1 MRRFQ
6 FRLERFLE
14 LRRWKEREWEIAL
27 AKVLG
32 ECLLLEKRIEEIA
45 KEVSASMLSAFV
57 AGVQID
63 VRGMA
68 RRELYLQ
75 RLAHER
81 ERTQAALVE
90 GRKELEKVR
99 AKYLDAA
106 KERKVLDKLKD
117 RRSEEYYAHQLDEE
131 YKSIDDMNTSSRD
144 AARGRRART
153 MVGRGDVAEFS
164 EVRPGVRIFI
174 LFLLLI
180 VLTLGGIIWF
190 DYLGLVDAKAIIS
203 PVYRLLGFEK
213 RSNVASADDPNL
225 LDRERLAKEQDA
237 LALRQQD
244 LDTRSASL
252 AQKEKELNQLGQD
265 LNDRDAALTARE
277 KAFNDQVKAF
287 DNRRVNIAQN
297 ATYLTSMPPANAVAI
312 MAKMGDQDVI
322 DIFRTVEQQAQKAGV
337 DSVVPLWL
345 SMLSADKAADLQRKM
360 AGKTGG

>member
-1 MRRFQ
+1 
-6 FRLERFLE
+6 
-14 LRRWKEREWEIAL
+14 
-27 AKVLG
+27 
-32 ECLLLEKRIEEIA
+32 
-45 KEVSASMLSAFV
+45 
-57 AGVQID
+57 
-63 VRGMA
+63 
-68 RRELYLQ
+68 
-75 RLAHER
+75 
-81 ERTQAALVE
+81 
-90 GRKELEKVR
+90 
-99 AKYLDAA
+99 
-106 KERKVLDKLKD
+106 
-117 RRSEEYYAHQLDEE
+117 
-131 YKSIDDMNTSSRD
+131 
-144 AARGRRART
+144 
-153 MVGRGDVAEFS
+153 MVGRGAVAEFS

-190 DYLGLVDAKAIIS
+190 DYLGIVDAKSIIS

-213 RSNVASADDPNL
+213 RSSVASADDPNL

-237 LALRQQD
+237 LALHQQD
-244 LDTRSASL
+244 LDTRSAAL

>member
-1 MRRFQ
+1 M
-6 FRLERFLE
+6 
-14 LRRWKEREWEIAL
+14 
-27 AKVLG
+27 
-32 ECLLLEKRIEEIA
+32 
-45 KEVSASMLSAFV
+45 
-57 AGVQID
+57 
-63 VRGMA
+63 
-68 RRELYLQ
+68 
-75 RLAHER
+75 
-81 ERTQAALVE
+81 
-90 GRKELEKVR
+90 
-99 AKYLDAA
+99 
-106 KERKVLDKLKD
+106 
-117 RRSEEYYAHQLDEE
+117 
-131 YKSIDDMNTSSRD
+131 
-144 AARGRRART
+144 
-153 MVGRGDVAEFS
+153 AEFS

-180 VLTLGGIIWF
+180 VLTLGGIVWF
-190 DYLGLVDAKAIIS
+190 DYLGLVDAKSIIS
-203 PVYRLLGFEK
+203 PVYRLLGFDK
-213 RSNVASADDPNL
+213 RSRVASADDPNL

-244 LDTRSASL
+244 LDTHGAAL
-252 AQKEKELNQLGQD
+252 VQKEKELNQLGQD

-345 SMLSADKAADLQRKM
+345 SMLPADKAADLQRKM

>member
-1 MRRFQ
+1 M
-6 FRLERFLE
+6 
-14 LRRWKEREWEIAL
+14 
-27 AKVLG
+27 
-32 ECLLLEKRIEEIA
+32 
-45 KEVSASMLSAFV
+45 
-57 AGVQID
+57 
-63 VRGMA
+63 
-68 RRELYLQ
+68 
-75 RLAHER
+75 
-81 ERTQAALVE
+81 
-90 GRKELEKVR
+90 
-99 AKYLDAA
+99 
-106 KERKVLDKLKD
+106 
-117 RRSEEYYAHQLDEE
+117 
-131 YKSIDDMNTSSRD
+131 
-144 AARGRRART
+144 
-153 MVGRGDVAEFS
+153 AEFS

-190 DYLGLVDAKAIIS
+190 DYLGLVDAKSMIS

-213 RSNVASADDPNL
+213 RSSVASADDPNL

-244 LDTRSASL
+244 LDTRSSAL

-297 ATYLTSMPPANAVAI
+297 ATYLTNMPPANAVAI

>member
-1 MRRFQ
+1 M
-6 FRLERFLE
+6 
-14 LRRWKEREWEIAL
+14 
-27 AKVLG
+27 
-32 ECLLLEKRIEEIA
+32 
-45 KEVSASMLSAFV
+45 
-57 AGVQID
+57 
-63 VRGMA
+63 
-68 RRELYLQ
+68 
-75 RLAHER
+75 
-81 ERTQAALVE
+81 
-90 GRKELEKVR
+90 
-99 AKYLDAA
+99 
-106 KERKVLDKLKD
+106 
-117 RRSEEYYAHQLDEE
+117 
-131 YKSIDDMNTSSRD
+131 
-144 AARGRRART
+144 
-153 MVGRGDVAEFS
+153 AEFS

-190 DYLGLVDAKAIIS
+190 DYLGLVDAKSMIS

-213 RSNVASADDPNL
+213 RSSVASADDPNL

-244 LDTRSASL
+244 LDTRSSALS
-252 AQKEKELNQLGQD
+252 QKEKELNQLGQD

-297 ATYLTSMPPANAVAI
+297 ATYLTNMPPANAVAI

>member
-1 MRRFQ
+1 
-6 FRLERFLE
+6 
-14 LRRWKEREWEIAL
+14 
-27 AKVLG
+27 
-32 ECLLLEKRIEEIA
+32 
-45 KEVSASMLSAFV
+45 
-57 AGVQID
+57 
-63 VRGMA
+63 
-68 RRELYLQ
+68 
-75 RLAHER
+75 
-81 ERTQAALVE
+81 
-90 GRKELEKVR
+90 
-99 AKYLDAA
+99 
-106 KERKVLDKLKD
+106 
-117 RRSEEYYAHQLDEE
+117 
-131 YKSIDDMNTSSRD
+131 
-144 AARGRRART
+144 
-153 MVGRGDVAEFS
+153 
-164 EVRPGVRIFI
+164 VRIFI

-190 DYLGLVDAKAIIS
+190 DYLGLVDAKSIIS

-213 RSNVASADDPNL
+213 RSSVASADDPNL

-244 LDTRSASL
+244 LDTRSATL

>member
-1 MRRFQ
+1 
-6 FRLERFLE
+6 
-14 LRRWKEREWEIAL
+14 
-27 AKVLG
+27 
-32 ECLLLEKRIEEIA
+32 
-45 KEVSASMLSAFV
+45 
-57 AGVQID
+57 
-63 VRGMA
+63 
-68 RRELYLQ
+68 
-75 RLAHER
+75 
-81 ERTQAALVE
+81 
-90 GRKELEKVR
+90 
-99 AKYLDAA
+99 
-106 KERKVLDKLKD
+106 
-117 RRSEEYYAHQLDEE
+117 
-131 YKSIDDMNTSSRD
+131 
-144 AARGRRART
+144 
-153 MVGRGDVAEFS
+153 
-164 EVRPGVRIFI
+164 VRIFV

-190 DYLGLVDAKAIIS
+190 DYLGLVDAKSMIS

-213 RSNVASADDPNL
+213 RSSVASADDPNL

>member
-1 MRRFQ
+1 M
-6 FRLERFLE
+6 
-14 LRRWKEREWEIAL
+14 
-27 AKVLG
+27 
-32 ECLLLEKRIEEIA
+32 
-45 KEVSASMLSAFV
+45 
-57 AGVQID
+57 
-63 VRGMA
+63 
-68 RRELYLQ
+68 
-75 RLAHER
+75 
-81 ERTQAALVE
+81 
-90 GRKELEKVR
+90 
-99 AKYLDAA
+99 
-106 KERKVLDKLKD
+106 
-117 RRSEEYYAHQLDEE
+117 
-131 YKSIDDMNTSSRD
+131 
-144 AARGRRART
+144 
-153 MVGRGDVAEFS
+153 AEFS
-164 EVRPGVRIFI
+164 EVRPGLRIFI

-190 DYLGLVDAKAIIS
+190 DYLGLVDAKSMIS
-203 PVYRLLGFEK
+203 PVYRLLGFQK
-213 RSNVASADDPNL
+213 RSSVASADDPNL

-244 LDTRSASL
+244 LDTRSSTL

>member
-1 MRRFQ
+1 
-6 FRLERFLE
+6 
-14 LRRWKEREWEIAL
+14 
-27 AKVLG
+27 
-32 ECLLLEKRIEEIA
+32 
-45 KEVSASMLSAFV
+45 
-57 AGVQID
+57 
-63 VRGMA
+63 
-68 RRELYLQ
+68 
-75 RLAHER
+75 
-81 ERTQAALVE
+81 
-90 GRKELEKVR
+90 
-99 AKYLDAA
+99 
-106 KERKVLDKLKD
+106 
-117 RRSEEYYAHQLDEE
+117 
-131 YKSIDDMNTSSRD
+131 
-144 AARGRRART
+144 
-153 MVGRGDVAEFS
+153 VAEFT
-164 EVRPGVRIFI
+164 EVRPGVRIFV

-190 DYLGLVDAKAIIS
+190 DYLGLVDAKSVIS

-213 RSNVASADDPNL
+213 RSAVASADDPNL
-225 LDRERLAKEQDA
+225 LDRERLAKERDA
-237 LALRQQD
+237 LVLRQQD
-244 LDTRSASL
+244 LDTRDAAL
-252 AQKEKELNQLGQD
+252 AQKEKQLNQLGQD

>member
-1 MRRFQ
+1 
-6 FRLERFLE
+6 
-14 LRRWKEREWEIAL
+14 
-27 AKVLG
+27 
-32 ECLLLEKRIEEIA
+32 
-45 KEVSASMLSAFV
+45 
-57 AGVQID
+57 
-63 VRGMA
+63 
-68 RRELYLQ
+68 
-75 RLAHER
+75 
-81 ERTQAALVE
+81 
-90 GRKELEKVR
+90 
-99 AKYLDAA
+99 
-106 KERKVLDKLKD
+106 
-117 RRSEEYYAHQLDEE
+117 
-131 YKSIDDMNTSSRD
+131 
-144 AARGRRART
+144 
-153 MVGRGDVAEFS
+153 VAEFS

-190 DYLGLVDAKAIIS
+190 DYLGLVDAKAMIS
-203 PVYRLLGFEK
+203 PVYRLLGFQK
-213 RSNVASADDPNL
+213 RSSVASADDPNL

-265 LNDRDAALTARE
+265 LHDRDTALTARE

>member
-1 MRRFQ
+1 
-6 FRLERFLE
+6 
-14 LRRWKEREWEIAL
+14 
-27 AKVLG
+27 V
-32 ECLLLEKRIEEIA
+32 
-45 KEVSASMLSAFV
+45 
-57 AGVQID
+57 
-63 VRGMA
+63 
-68 RRELYLQ
+68 
-75 RLAHER
+75 
-81 ERTQAALVE
+81 T
-90 GRKELEKVR
+90 
-99 AKYLDAA
+99 
-106 KERKVLDKLKD
+106 
-117 RRSEEYYAHQLDEE
+117 
-131 YKSIDDMNTSSRD
+131 
-144 AARGRRART
+144 
-153 MVGRGDVAEFS
+153 EFS

-190 DYLGLVDAKAIIS
+190 DYLGLVDAKSMIS

-244 LDTRSASL
+244 LDTRGSAL

-297 ATYLTSMPPANAVAI
+297 ATYLTNMPPDKAVAI
-312 MAKMGDQDVI
+312 MGKMQDQDVI

>member
-1 MRRFQ
+1 
-6 FRLERFLE
+6 
-14 LRRWKEREWEIAL
+14 
-27 AKVLG
+27 
-32 ECLLLEKRIEEIA
+32 
-45 KEVSASMLSAFV
+45 
-57 AGVQID
+57 
-63 VRGMA
+63 
-68 RRELYLQ
+68 
-75 RLAHER
+75 
-81 ERTQAALVE
+81 
-90 GRKELEKVR
+90 
-99 AKYLDAA
+99 
-106 KERKVLDKLKD
+106 
-117 RRSEEYYAHQLDEE
+117 
-131 YKSIDDMNTSSRD
+131 
-144 AARGRRART
+144 
-153 MVGRGDVAEFS
+153 MVGRGAVAEFS

-190 DYLGLVDAKAIIS
+190 DYLGIVDAKSIIS

-213 RSNVASADDPNL
+213 RSNVAGADDPNL

-244 LDTRSASL
+244 LDTRSAAL